1 MNKFLK
7 EIQKQNNNNNKV
19 EENKENC
26 SRPK

>member
-7 EIQKQNNNNNKV
+7 EIQEENNNNKKV